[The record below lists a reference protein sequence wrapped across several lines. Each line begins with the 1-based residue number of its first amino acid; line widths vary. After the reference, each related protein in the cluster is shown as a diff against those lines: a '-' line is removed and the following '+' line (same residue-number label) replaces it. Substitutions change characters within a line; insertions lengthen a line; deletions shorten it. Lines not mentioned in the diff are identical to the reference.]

1 MNMSDK
7 IDTNPLFP
15 IFINP
20 LKVKYLIVGGG
31 KAGTEKLFFLLKNSP
46 EADIT
51 IVSPVV
57 SSKIHELS
65 DKYSNVR
72 VQNKEFEP
80 SDLLKKNIVIIATNY
95 TDLNQRI
102 RLEAKQ
108 LRLLVNV
115 VDKPLLSDF
124 YFGSVVTKGN
134 LKIGISTNGKS
145 PTFAKRFREI
155 LENILPEEIENVL
168 DNLNTLRDNLKSNF
182 TEKVRE
188 LNKITS
194 NLIVNNE
201 RI

>member
-7 IDTNPLFP
+7 TDTNPLFP

-31 KAGTEKLFFLLKNSP
+31 KSGTEKLFFLLKNSP

-57 SSKIHELS
+57 SSKIYELS

-72 VQNKEFEP
+72 LQNKEFDP
-80 SDLLKKNIVIIATNY
+80 SDLLKKNIVIIATNN

-155 LENILPEEIENVL
+155 LENILPDEMENVL

>member
-1 MNMSDK
+1 M
-7 IDTNPLFP
+7 
-15 IFINP
+15 
-20 LKVKYLIVGGG
+20 
-31 KAGTEKLFFLLKNSP
+31 
-46 EADIT
+46 
-51 IVSPVV
+51 V
-57 SSKIHELS
+57 SSKIHEWS
-65 DKYSNVR
+65 DKYANVR
-72 VQNKEFEP
+72 VQNKEFDP
-80 SDLLKKNIVIIATNY
+80 SDLLKKNIVIIATND

-155 LENILPEEIENVL
+155 LENILPEEMENVL
-168 DNLNTLRDNLKSNF
+168 DNLNTLRNNLKSNF

>member
-65 DKYSNVR
+65 DKSSNVR

-80 SDLLKKNIVIIATNY
+80 SDLLKKNIVIIATNN
-95 TDLNQRI
+95 TDLNQII

-108 LRLLVNV
+108 LGLLVNV

-155 LENILPEEIENVL
+155 LENILPEEMENVL